1 MQSLLIKIIGI
12 PTLLIVATFMFES
25 VKITSPWAYLVITA
39 VLAPLGVLLEYALI
53 PRMTYSR
60 TVAADFIVTFFI
72 VLLLCLALPGAEVTI
87 WGAFLVTLLLTG
99 MEALVH
105 KHLVADHR
113 EHSYH

>member
-12 PTLLIVATFMFES
+12 PTLLIVATFMFKS
-25 VKITSPWAYLVITA
+25 VHITSPWSYAIITL
-39 VLAPLGVLLEYALI
+39 VLAPIGVLMEYIFI
-53 PRMTYSR
+53 PRITYGR
-60 TVAADFIVTFFI
+60 TVAADFIVTFFL
-72 VLLLCLALPGAEVTI
+72 VLGLCLALPGAEVTI

-99 MEALVH
+99 MEALIH